1 MNGMGSFAGTGTGAF
16 AIVASAAS
24 TFAGAFVLISRPRS
38 TSAYHAHANVRGKPQ
53 NDVCAGELS
62 NGALDMLQGLIERF
76 RAFVPNDVRERSK
89 SDACRHE
96 LSEQIPTLLDIVT
109 LGLSAGLSF
118 DASLDLYCR
127 RYQNE
132 LSKAMA
138 VALMSWRIG
147 MCGREEALE
156 NVANKY
162 DVAAMKRFA
171 STVSESLAFGAPLAE
186 ALERQA
192 EVVRDE
198 QRSELQE
205 EMEKVPVKML
215 IPLGTLIVP
224 AMLIAILGPLL
235 APALGGS

>member
-1 MNGMGSFAGTGTGAF
+1 MSGMGVFAGIGMGTL
-16 AIVASAAS
+16 AIVASAIS
-24 TFAGAFVLISRPRS
+24 TFAGAFVLASRPGSVRACQS
-38 TSAYHAHANVRGKPQ
+38 HVVTKGKSHDGEHAVELDGAV
-53 NDVCAGELS
+53 DVLRR
-62 NGALDMLQGLIERF
+62 LIDRIE
-76 RAFVPNDVRERSK
+76 AIVPNNVRERSH
-89 SDACRHE
+89 SDAYKHE
-96 LSEQIPTLLDIVT
+96 LSEQMPTLLDIVT

-162 DVAAMKRFA
+162 DVAAMRRFA

-235 APALGGS
+235 APTLGGS